1 MDYRLIRAYC
11 AKDLNGILKRR
22 DKWYSTPESRFDELE
37 CQILFKHRAGARCL
51 EPRQYAAAVCLRA
64 LELLEMPFEA
74 DDDCPEFTQA
84 DSVETSRQILA
95 DSLAAYVLHLSESE
109 SRPLLLAAEL
119 DAFTASIAKPQQ
131 TAPATD
137 TSTPAPVVAGNE
149 PVKQVNAMKKAALI
163 AALEYE
169 WRSIEADI
177 SDATRNGLKAAAHT
191 GKHGEW
197 DKDKARAWAV
207 SKGKIK
213 QSTPVRTLAG
223 AWPKP
228 TTRHLISG

>member
-74 DDDCPEFTQA
+74 DNDCPEFTQA

-137 TSTPAPVVAGNE
+137 TSTPAPVVQATEPKEQRQDRRLKACIEAGLPMNE
-149 PVKQVNAMKKAALI
+149 KVASLRLPDGVGAVAEREGVSRQSFSSDVKAALKRRDS
-163 AALEYE
+163 AKREGV
-169 WRSIEADI
+169 
-177 SDATRNGLKAAAHT
+177 TVH
-191 GKHGEW
+191 
-197 DKDKARAWAV
+197 
-207 SKGKIK
+207 
-213 QSTPVRTLAG
+213 RT
-223 AWPKP
+223 
-228 TTRHLISG
+228 